1 MLIIKAEKK
10 RIEYVIK
17 EYRKKVESTRLQKQ
31 LRENRY
37 YEKPSAKRRRVKDNA
52 KRRNNYG
59 K

>member
-31 LRENRY
+31 LMENRY
-37 YEKPSAKRRRVKDNA
+37 YEKPSAKRRRVKDNS

>member
-1 MLIIKAEKK
+1 MLIIKTGKK

-17 EYRKKVESTRLQKQ
+17 EYRKKVEKTGLQKQ

-37 YEKPSAKRRRVKDNA
+37 YEKPSAKRRKTRESA
-52 KRRNNYG
+52 KRRNNYD

>member
-52 KRRNNYG
+52 KRRNSYG

>member
-52 KRRNNYG
+52 KRRNSYG
-59 K
+59 E